1 MGGQE
6 PTMKLES
13 KKQINGMIFLFAVTY
28 MVSYI
33 TRINYGAM
41 ISEMVTATGFSKSL
55 LSMAVTGSFITYGAG
70 QIVSG
75 VIGDK
80 VSPKKLI
87 SIGFCIT
94 IAMNLLITVCQNPF
108 QMLFVWCVNG
118 FAQSFMWPPLVRLM
132 TVLFTTEDYKSS
144 SAKVAWGSSIGTIV
158 VYAVSPVMILLS
170 GWRAMFVFSAAC
182 GIVMLIFWNRYCLD
196 LVTPKI
202 PRDNS
207 RKKEKAPLFSPVMIA
222 LMISIVLMGML
233 RDGVTT
239 WMPSYIAE
247 TYHLSNVV
255 SILTGVI
262 LPLFSIFC
270 FHIGSWLYKKKF
282 TNPVTCAGVIYI
294 LGVAAAL
301 GIVLFTGKNAVLS
314 VAFSAVLTGSMHGVN
329 LMLIMM
335 LPAYFARWGHVS
347 TASGI
352 LNSCT
357 YIGSALST
365 YGVALLSEKLGW
377 GFTVMSWLAIAV
389 LGTVICLVCA
399 KPWDRKF
406 RQENP

>member
-1 MGGQE
+1 
-6 PTMKLES
+6 MKLQT

-33 TRINYGAM
+33 TRINYGAL
-41 ISEMVTATGFSKSL
+41 IAEMVTATGFSKSL
-55 LSMAVTGSFITYGAG
+55 LSMAVTGSFITYGVG
-70 QIVSG
+70 QIISG

-80 VSPKKLI
+80 FSPKKLI

-94 IAMNLLITVCQNPF
+94 IAMNLLITVCQNPY
-108 QMLFVWCVNG
+108 QMLIVWCING

-132 TVLFTTEDYKSS
+132 SALFSEADYKSS
-144 SAKVAWGSSIGTIV
+144 SAKVAWGSSFGTMA
-158 VYAVSPVMILLS
+158 VYAVAPVMILLS
-170 GWRAMFVFSAAC
+170 GWKAMFLFSAAC
-182 GIVMLIFWNRYCLD
+182 GVVMLLFWNKFCLD
-196 LVTPKI
+196 VDTPKV
-202 PRDNS
+202 S
-207 RKKEKAPLFSPVMIA
+207 KTKESGPKGEMGPLFSPVMIA
-222 LMISIVLMGML
+222 LMVAIVLMGML

-239 WMPSYIAE
+239 WMPTYIAE
-247 TYHLSNVV
+247 TYNLSNVI

-270 FHIGSWLYKKKF
+270 FHICSWLYGKKF
-282 TNPVTCAGVIYI
+282 SNPVTCAGVIYV
-294 LGVAAAL
+294 LGVVAAL
-301 GIVLFTGKNAVLS
+301 GLVIFTGKSAGLS
-314 VAFSAVLTGSMHGVN
+314 VVFSAVLTGSMHGVN

-347 TASGI
+347 TASGV

-389 LGTVICLVCA
+389 MGTVICFVCA
-399 KPWDRKF
+399 KPWDKRF
-406 RQENP
+406 RQ

>member
-1 MGGQE
+1 
-6 PTMKLES
+6 MKLQT
-13 KKQINGMIFLFAVTY
+13 KRQVNGMVFLFAVTY

-55 LSMAVTGSFITYGAG
+55 LSMAVTGSFVTYGVG
-70 QIVSG
+70 QIISG
-75 VIGDK
+75 IIGDK
-80 VSPKKLI
+80 CSPKKLI

-108 QMLFVWCVNG
+108 QMLAVWCVNG

-132 TVLFTTEDYKSS
+132 TVLFTQEDYKNS

-158 VYAVSPVMILLS
+158 VYAVSPLMILLS
-170 GWRAMFVFSAAC
+170 GWKAMFFFSAAC
-182 GIVMLIFWNRYCLD
+182 GVIMLIFWNRFCVD
-196 LVTPKI
+196 VETPKV
-202 PRDNS
+202 S
-207 RKKEKAPLFSPVMIA
+207 HAKASGSKGSAGPLFSPVMIA
-222 LMISIVLMGML
+222 LMVAIVLMGML

-247 TYHLSNVV
+247 TYNLSNVI

-262 LPLFSIFC
+262 LPLFSILC
-270 FHIGSWLYKKKF
+270 FQIGGWLYKKKF
-282 TNPVTCAGVIYI
+282 SNPVTCAGVIYV
-294 LGVAAAL
+294 LGMVASL
-301 GIVLFTGKNAVLS
+301 GLVLFTGKNAAIS
-314 VAFSAVLTGSMHGVN
+314 VVCSALLTGSMHGVN
-329 LMLIMM
+329 MMLIMM
-335 LPAYFARWGHVS
+335 LPACFARWGHVS
-347 TASGI
+347 TASGV

-389 LGTVICLVCA
+389 MGTVICFVCA
-399 KPWDRKF
+399 KPWDKKF
-406 RQENP
+406 RQ